1 MSEHAGAAPSR
12 LRRLTL
18 LGQGLLA
25 LLFVCLLVALGV
37 SSATRATQ
45 ERARAE
51 VLSTSE
57 SQRNNSLITMRDGL
71 GLVLVV
77 EQLLNGQ
84 ATRRDVQIARALLAQ
99 RLSVVAEDNRSAL
112 QAAPESFRVAL
123 AALDAQI
130 ASLPAGLAPVAERSA
145 LVDAV
150 TPASAAFSRETRH
163 LGDGAAID
171 WRAQARVVADRVIDE
186 NYRETALLVA
196 ALFVA
201 LLIAAWVTVDVRRVA
216 ARTRRAMATER
227 EGLHHAQRALER
239 VALFDR
245 EQSRILE
252 RIATGGTLAD
262 VLQAVVDLAS
272 RTSDGRAF
280 RLRVDAVSVVSGDV
294 GPVIAGSLGVLFS
307 WPVGGA
313 SVEGVLA
320 GAGAGQLELLGT
332 GGLLTED
339 VAAIAL
345 SCSELADFALEHDR
359 VSKQLSHMAT
369 HDALTGLANRNLLLI
384 RLSEAM
390 RRGDRSGDSVAVL
403 FCDLDNFKQV
413 NDSLGHF
420 GGDQLLIEVARRLE
434 EATRQDETVARF
446 GGDEFIII
454 ASSLPTES
462 DAYAFADRIRTV
474 VGAPFQI
481 GETDVSIGIS
491 IGITFVDPGMGDAAA
506 VLLAAD
512 AAMYR
517 EKSPSR
523 GVGLAAHLDPTV

>member
-1 MSEHAGAAPSR
+1 
-12 LRRLTL
+12 
-18 LGQGLLA
+18 
-25 LLFVCLLVALGV
+25 
-37 SSATRATQ
+37 
-45 ERARAE
+45 
-51 VLSTSE
+51 
-57 SQRNNSLITMRDGL
+57 MRDGL

-99 RLSVVAEDNRSAL
+99 RLSVVAEDDRSAL

-130 ASLPAGLAPVAERSA
+130 ASLPAGLTPVAERLA

-171 WRAQARVVADRVIDE
+171 WRAQARVVAERVIEE
-186 NYRETALLVA
+186 NNRETALLAA
-196 ALFVA
+196 ALSVA
-201 LLIAAWVTVDVRRVA
+201 LLIAAWVSVDVRRVV
-216 ARTRRAMATER
+216 ARTRRSMATER

-245 EQSRILE
+245 EQSRVLE
-252 RIATGGTLAD
+252 QIATGGTLANI
-262 VLQAVVDLAS
+262 LQSVVDLAS
-272 RTSDGRAF
+272 RASDGRVF
-280 RLRVDAVSVVSGDV
+280 RLRVGEVCVESGDA
-294 GPVIAGSLGVLFS
+294 GPVISGSPEVLLS

-313 SVEGVLA
+313 SVEGLLA
-320 GAGAGQLELLGT
+320 GAVAGQMELLGT

-339 VAAIAL
+339 LAAIAL

-359 VSKQLSHMAT
+359 VSQQLSHMAT

-390 RRGDRSGDSVAVL
+390 RRGDRSGERVAVL
-403 FCDLDNFKQV
+403 FCDLDNFKEV
-413 NDSLGHF
+413 NDILGHAA
-420 GGDQLLIEVARRLE
+420 GDQLLIEVARRLE
-434 EATRQDETVARF
+434 EASRQDETVARF

-454 ASSLPTES
+454 ASSLQTES
-462 DAYAFADRIRTV
+462 DANAFADRIREV
-474 VGAPFQI
+474 VSAPFQI
-481 GETDVSIGIS
+481 GETDVTIGIS
-491 IGITFVDPGMGDAAA
+491 IGITVVDPGMGDAAA

-512 AAMYR
+512 EAMYR

-523 GVGLAAHLDPTV
+523 GVGLTAHLATTV